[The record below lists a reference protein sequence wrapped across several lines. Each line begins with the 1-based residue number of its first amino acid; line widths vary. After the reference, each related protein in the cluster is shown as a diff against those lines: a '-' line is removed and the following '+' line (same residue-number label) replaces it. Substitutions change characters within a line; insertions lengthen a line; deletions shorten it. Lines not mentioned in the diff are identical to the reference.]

1 MIVPKGVEEIQQGA
15 FQGCSALRSLT
26 LTEGLKY
33 ISDSAF
39 EGCSSLE
46 SLVVPES
53 VSGIDGNAFAYC
65 SSLEA
70 ILFLGKGKASSTLWL
85 SDDPFHSCGALRTVT
100 FLKDA
105 CTRDSR
111 VFRGCANL
119 ESILAFAEVV
129 RVGGC
134 GRFKAASR
142 RKVGGSGPGHIIRS
156 CGKARYCD

>member
-100 FLKDA
+100 FLEA
-105 CTRDSR
+105 SVVCVTR
-111 VFRGCANL
+111 G
-119 ESILAFAEVV
+119 
-129 RVGGC
+129 
-134 GRFKAASR
+134 
-142 RKVGGSGPGHIIRS
+142 
-156 CGKARYCD
+156 

>member
-33 ISDSAF
+33 IRDSAF

-129 RVGGC
+129 RGGAAAVLR
-134 GRFKAASR
+134 RFAKESW
-142 RKVGGSGPGHIIRS
+142 GEW
-156 CGKARYCD
+156 ARAHYSELWKSAIL

>member
-15 FQGCSALRSLT
+15 FQGCSALRSLSRS
-26 LTEGLKY
+26 EGLKY
-33 ISDSAF
+33 I
-39 EGCSSLE
+39 
-46 SLVVPES
+46 
-53 VSGIDGNAFAYC
+53 SGIDGNAFAYC

-129 RVGGC
+129 RVGAAAVLR
-134 GRFKAASR
+134 RFAKESW
-142 RKVGGSGPGHIIRS
+142 GEW
-156 CGKARYCD
+156 ARAHYSELWKSAIL